1 MMVSIIIPV
10 YNVAPYI
17 EDCLQSVMRQT
28 YQGYMECLLVD
39 DCGTDDSIAIA
50 ERFITCTKDE
60 GRRTKDERRRTK
72 DEGRK
77 TKDEGRGTKDEGP
90 ETKDEGRRTK
100 DGRGGRI
107 RFRTLHH
114 ERNRGLSAAR
124 NTGMEAAVGDY
135 VYFLDSDDEITD
147 DCISLLM
154 AEAER
159 YPEVEM
165 VQGKELSLPIRYS
178 DSMTVKVK
186 QRVTEAMTN
195 DEVRRCFFELNQM
208 KIMAWNKLLKRKF
221 LVEHDISFEEGV
233 LFEDIPWSF
242 QLLKYLER
250 VRFVESVTY
259 LFKRREGSIQ
269 TGTSERVKLE
279 SLLRDYHQ
287 VLTELTPGREREEI
301 GYYGKEAAR
310 LCVRYARMMPKWRE
324 DIKAWQEKARE
335 SHCGIGLRMRLA
347 ACELLSWTRY
357 GWRVLAVV
365 NRLEHPR
372 LILVDVSNILR
383 KLRNKMV
390 RK

>member
-1 MMVSIIIPV
+1 M
-10 YNVAPYI
+10 
-17 EDCLQSVMRQT
+17 
-28 YQGYMECLLVD
+28 
-39 DCGTDDSIAIA
+39 
-50 ERFITCTKDE
+50 
-60 GRRTKDERRRTK
+60 
-72 DEGRK
+72 
-77 TKDEGRGTKDEGP
+77 
-90 ETKDEGRRTK
+90 
-100 DGRGGRI
+100 
-107 RFRTLHH
+107 
-114 ERNRGLSAAR
+114 
-124 NTGMEAAVGDY
+124 
-135 VYFLDSDDEITD
+135 
-147 DCISLLM
+147 
-154 AEAER
+154 
-159 YPEVEM
+159 
-165 VQGKELSLPIRYS
+165 
-178 DSMTVKVK
+178 
-186 QRVTEAMTN
+186 
-195 DEVRRCFFELNQM
+195 
-208 KIMAWNKLLKRKF
+208 
-221 LVEHDISFEEGV
+221 EHDISFEEGV

-301 GYYGKEAAR
+301 GYYGKKVAYLCAR
-310 LCVRYARMMPKWRE
+310 HARMMPKWRE

>member
-1 MMVSIIIPV
+1 MVSIIIPV

-17 EDCLQSVMRQT
+17 EDCLRSVMRQT
-28 YQGYMECLLVD
+28 YQGDMECLLVD
-39 DCGTDDSIAIA
+39 DCGTDDSISIA
-50 ERFITCTKDE
+50 ERLIRE
-60 GRRTKDERRRTK
+60 YNINEERR
-72 DEGRK
+72 
-77 TKDEGRGTKDEGP
+77 
-90 ETKDEGRRTK
+90 
-100 DGRGGRI
+100 RI
-107 RFRTLHH
+107 RFRFLRH

-124 NTGMEAAVGDY
+124 NTGVEAAVGDY

-147 DCISLLM
+147 DCINLLM
-154 AEAER
+154 AEAEKH
-159 YPEVEM
+159 PEIEM
-165 VQGKELSLPIRYS
+165 VQGKELCLPIRDS
-178 DSMTVKVK
+178 DCMTANVK
-186 QRVTEAMTN
+186 QHVAEAMTN
-195 DEVRRCFFELNQM
+195 DEVRRCFFELDQM
-208 KIMAWNKLLKRKF
+208 KVMAWNKLLKRKF
-221 LVEHDISFEEGV
+221 LEEHHISFVERV

-242 QLLKYLER
+242 QLIKYLER
-250 VRFVESVTY
+250 VRFVDSVTY
-259 LFKRREGSIQ
+259 IYRRREGSIQ
-269 TGTSERVKLE
+269 TGASERAKAE
-279 SLLRDYHQ
+279 SLQRNYHQ

-324 DIKAWQEKARE
+324 DIRAWRKKARE

-357 GWRVLAVV
+357 GCRVLSVV